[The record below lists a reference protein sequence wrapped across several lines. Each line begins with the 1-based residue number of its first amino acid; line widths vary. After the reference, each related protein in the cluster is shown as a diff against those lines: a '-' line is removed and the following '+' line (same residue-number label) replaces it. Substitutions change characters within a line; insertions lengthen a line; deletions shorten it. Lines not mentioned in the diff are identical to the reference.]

1 MTASERNNSPNF
13 FEEHALDP
21 VGAATRQAP
30 SVTTIAK
37 KKAGFYL
44 SERLLDRFNRC
55 FHEMKLAGIPVENK
69 SDLLE
74 KALQFALDDLENG
87 NQSQLMHILKQKP
100 HSRHLSQ
107 DRQETI

>member
-13 FEEHALDP
+13 FEEHTLDP
-21 VGAATRQAP
+21 VTAATRHSPPVKAIP
-30 SVTTIAK
+30 K

-44 SERLLDRFNRC
+44 SEAVLERFNRC

-74 KALQFALDDLENG
+74 KVLQFALSDLENG
-87 NQSQLMHILKQKP
+87 NQSQFMKLLLKRKP
-100 HSRHLSQ
+100 RGRHLT
-107 DRQETI
+107 QETL

>member
-13 FEEHALDP
+13 FEEHTLDP
-21 VGAATRQAP
+21 VGAATRHAP
-30 SVTTIAK
+30 SVKTIAK

-44 SERLLDRFNRC
+44 SEAVLERFNRC

-74 KALQFALDDLENG
+74 KALQFALNDLENG
-87 NQSQLMHILKQKP
+87 NQSQLMHILKQRP
-100 HSRHLSQ
+100 HRRHLSQ
-107 DRQETI
+107 ETI